1 MRFKGLDLNL
11 IVVLDRLLAEQNVSR
26 ASDQLNLSQSATS
39 AALARLR
46 DYFGDELLTQIGRRM
61 VPTPRGLELA
71 PAVRAVLMQ
80 IDASLLNR
88 ETFDPAQ
95 SSRSFRIMAS
105 DYVSLVALRHG
116 LARISAVAP
125 GMTFAVIPGDE
136 TPARMLERGEI
147 DLLIMPDRYISDAHP
162 SVEYFHDRYVC
173 IADPAFLGD
182 SETLTFETFLAR
194 PHAVVRFAQQR
205 QLTFEDWFMER
216 YGQARR
222 IELITSS
229 YASLPY
235 YVAGSRR
242 LATLHERHATLAAPM
257 LGLAIIACPVEIPPI
272 REVIQWHSTMDG
284 DEALAWV
291 RSMLTRASSQPE
303 DWMVVAAV

>member
-46 DYFGDELLTQIGRRM
+46 EYFGDELLTQIGRRM
-61 VPTPRGLELA
+61 VPTPRALELA

-80 IDASLLNR
+80 IDASVLNR
-88 ETFDPAQ
+88 GAFDPTL

-125 GMTFAVIPGDE
+125 GMTFTIVPGDE
-136 TPARMLERGEI
+136 TPARMLERGEV
-147 DLLIMPDRYISDAHP
+147 DLLIMPDRFVSSHHP
-162 SVEYFHDRYVC
+162 SVEYFRDRYVC
-173 IADPAFLGD
+173 VADPTFRPSGG
-182 SETLTFETFLAR
+182 ELTFEEFMSQ
-194 PHAVVRFAQQR
+194 PHAVVRFSQGR
-205 QLTFEDWFMER
+205 QLTFEDWFLER
-216 YGQARR
+216 YGHARR
-222 IELITSS
+222 IELITAS

-235 YVAGSRR
+235 LVAGSRR
-242 LATLHERHATLAAPM
+242 LATLHERHAALAAPM
-257 LGLAIIACPVEIPPI
+257 LGLAILACPIEIPAI
-272 REVIQWHSTMDG
+272 REVIQWHITMDS
-284 DEALAWV
+284 DDALGWV
-291 RSMLTRASSQPE
+291 RSMLLQASKPYKK
-303 DWMVVAAV
+303 DY